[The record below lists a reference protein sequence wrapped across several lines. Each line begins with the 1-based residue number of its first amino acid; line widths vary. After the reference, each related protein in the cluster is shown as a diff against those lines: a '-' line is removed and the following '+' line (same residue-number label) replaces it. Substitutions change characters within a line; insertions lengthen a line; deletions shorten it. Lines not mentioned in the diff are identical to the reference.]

1 MTMINHRKPLG
12 IWFFG
17 LSGSGKTFASKNC
30 AKSINN
36 SFIIDGDEVRE
47 LISFD
52 LGYSMSERKIQL
64 RRVLGLAQ
72 LAKNNGTFPI
82 VSTVTMTLEILHKC
96 SEIGIEVIQ
105 IIRPVE
111 QIEEVRKIYQT
122 EQNVVGKDIQQ
133 EELNTTKLYNNGCSE
148 FEDAVTKYVK

>member
-1 MTMINHRKPLG
+1 MINHRKPLG

-30 AKSINN
+30 AESINN

>member
-1 MTMINHRKPLG
+1 MINHRKPLG

-30 AKSINN
+30 AESINN

-82 VSTVTMTLEILHKC
+82 VSTVTMTLEILQKC